1 MCLTS
6 PPKWVRELFVSYAQ
20 NFEDVLLWRAL
31 KDVPK
36 GRYID
41 VGAQHPIADSVSKG
55 FYDIGWR
62 GVHIEPVPEY
72 ANLLRANRPD
82 EQVFQAALGAT
93 AGIDTLFCI
102 PDSGLSTVVEDVA
115 RHHAPASSLVVREI
129 AVPRMTLNQIFEA
142 LPDKEAVH
150 WLKIDVEG
158 AEKAVLLGWNK
169 KKYRPWIVVV
179 EATLPGSTEE
189 CFADWEAELTD
200 HAYAHV
206 YSDGLNRFYLAA
218 EQQAALGSRFA
229 YPPNVFDDASLS
241 GLAHSPWT
249 YLVASRGAETAREL
263 HTALEQAH
271 ANHSSEL
278 ERLHRTIGEI
288 QQHSEAQ
295 SRAAQATSARLN
307 ADSIGREL
315 ALQQLLQRA
324 QSDAVQ
330 WSQTLAQREK
340 SFSDALTGQ
349 AASVQREVIA
359 LTSQVAL
366 LREANARERELLASA
381 AHDASLLANVTQQ
394 SQVRATEL
402 VSEFQARE
410 AELLTQSRA
419 HETRLLSSLHEVQR
433 LAAVHELAQSRE
445 RMLAGSLDTA
455 SQEISRLTA
464 AMAAADKSFQSQLAE
479 SRASHGKLNDTMVT
493 LSAAN
498 AQQLDAAEICVQEI
512 AERLQQT
519 ELLAQAR
526 GEAINQA
533 KLENSFLINTSRQH
547 EARVAALSESLS
559 WQLTSPL
566 RRMLSVVQ
574 QMVVLAKRAV
584 VGLHILLLRI
594 AKPFLLFAVGWV
606 RRHPMQQRWLLRV
619 LLFMPELRGWSLEY
633 AAEIPFPTAMQPHLS
648 APSPALALPTRTV
661 SAASEQLLTED
672 APTAAIKPAVL
683 IADDRADEFDAHLR
697 AWRLGKRVNVHA

>member
-41 VGAQHPIADSVSKG
+41 VGAQHPVADSVSKG

-72 ANLLRANRPD
+72 ANLLRANRPE

-189 CFADWEAELTD
+189 RFADWEAELTD

-307 ADSIGREL
+307 ADSSGREL
-315 ALQQLLQRA
+315 ALQQQLQRA

-340 SFSDALTGQ
+340 SFSDALSGHFREFQSTMASAVTRADTLTGQ

-419 HETRLLSSLHEVQR
+419 H
-433 LAAVHELAQSRE
+433 
-445 RMLAGSLDTA
+445 AGSLDTA

-479 SRASHGKLNDTMVT
+479 SRASHVKLNDTMVT

-574 QMVVLAKRAV
+574 QMVVLAKRGV

-619 LLFMPELRGWSLEY
+619 LLFMPGLRGWSLEY

>member
-1 MCLTS
+1 M
-6 PPKWVRELFVSYAQ
+6 
-20 NFEDVLLWRAL
+20 WRAL

-41 VGAQHPIADSVSKG
+41 VGAQHPVADSVSKG

-82 EQVFQAALGAT
+82 EKVFQAALGAT

-115 RHHAPASSLVVREI
+115 RHHAPTSALVLREI

-158 AEKAVLLGWNK
+158 AEKAVLLGWDK

-189 CFADWEAELTD
+189 RFADWEAELTD

-278 ERLHRTIGEI
+278 ERLHRTIDEI
-288 QQHSEAQ
+288 QQHGEAE

-307 ADSIGREL
+307 ADSSGREL
-315 ALQQLLQRA
+315 ALQQQLQRA

-340 SFSDALTGQ
+340 SFSDALSGHFREFQSTMASAVTRADTLTGQ
-349 AASVQREVIA
+349 AASVQRELIA

-366 LREANARERELLASA
+366 SREANA
-381 AHDASLLANVTQQ
+381 
-394 SQVRATEL
+394 
-402 VSEFQARE
+402 
-410 AELLTQSRA
+410 
-419 HETRLLSSLHEVQR
+419 
-433 LAAVHELAQSRE
+433 
-445 RMLAGSLDTA
+445 
-455 SQEISRLTA
+455 RLTA

-479 SRASHGKLNDTMVT
+479 SRASHVQVSDSMVT

-498 AQQLDAAEICVQEI
+498 AQQLDSAEICVKEI

-526 GEAINQA
+526 VEAINQA
-533 KLENSFLINTSRQH
+533 KLENSFLINTLRQH

-566 RRMLSVVQ
+566 RGMLSVVQ
-574 QMVVLAKRAV
+574 QMVVLAKRGV

-619 LLFMPELRGWSLEY
+619 LLFMPGLRGWSLEY
-633 AAEIPFPTAMQPHLS
+633 AAEIPFPSAMQPHLS
-648 APSPALALPTRTV
+648 APSPALALPTCTV
-661 SAASEQLLTED
+661 RAASEQPLMED

-697 AWRLGKRVNVHA
+697 AWRLGKRVNVHV